1 MAQSQQELLS
11 EIAKKLRILECIC
24 KNTASSG
31 GAIVKDYQPLD
42 CNGDPVGTPLD
53 VMATISVA
61 IQDVS
66 VCNYQQLADAIN
78 LGQTNPYNV
87 PFMTIVGESSEFN
100 LIVDGGLDVTK
111 LHSVSFS
118 VLGTTG
124 TVDISGDLGA
134 GNQNGTLIPVGA
146 SSGWTATTTFGSGTL
161 NFTTTA
167 NARVLITATLSA

>member
-1 MAQSQQELLS
+1 MATELQLLS
-11 EIAKKLRILECIC
+11 EIARKLRKLDCIC
-24 KNTASSG
+24 EGINSESTLV
-31 GAIVKDYQPLD
+31 IKDYQPLD
-42 CNGDPVGTPLD
+42 CNGDPIGSPLN
-53 VMATISVA
+53 VMPTIGIA
-61 IQDVS
+61 KQDVS

-87 PFMTIVGESSEFN
+87 PFMAIVGESSEFN

-124 TVDISGDLGA
+124 TVDINGDLGA